1 MKAPVLH
8 VLAGPNGSGKSTFVG
23 TVLGPTTRLTFI
35 NADEIAAERWPG
47 EEEQHAYDAARTA
60 ASARDE
66 AIEGQRSFIAETV
79 FSHPS
84 KVALIERA
92 ARAGYLVE
100 LHVML
105 VPEDLA
111 VARVRDRVIRGG
123 HSVPEAKIRE
133 RYRRLWALIAA
144 AVPLTNRS
152 YFYDNT
158 LSSQPF
164 KTVAAYQ
171 RGRPAKVDWPRW
183 TPAALIEA
191 LRSQPQPVLLPQDEH
206 V

>member
-8 VLAGPNGSGKSTFVG
+8 VLAGPNGSGKSTFVDR
-23 TVLGPTTRLTFI
+23 VLGPTTRLPFI

-47 EEEQHAYDAARTA
+47 EEEQHAYDAARAA

-66 AIEGQRSFIAETV
+66 AIAKRRSFIAETV

-84 KVALIERA
+84 KVDLIERA
-92 ARAGYLVE
+92 TAAGYLVE

-111 VARVRDRVIRGG
+111 VARVSDRVNRGG

-133 RYRRLWALIAA
+133 RYRRLWKLIAA
-144 AVPLTNRS
+144 AVPLASRS

-158 LSSQPF
+158 QSARPF

-171 RGRPAKVDWPRW
+171 RGRPTQADWPAW
-183 TPAALIEA
+183 APPPLTEA
-191 LRSQPQPVLLPQDEH
+191 LAQTHE
-206 V
+206 